1 MLPANTRPPSPK
13 ATVEVDR
20 PPPPHAGLTRSWEG
34 VAELALDSR
43 SLAPD
48 SPAHHLYPSRLV
60 PHVPAVI
67 DYARSSFDAG
77 RPVLEAACDLIRL
90 RTDSR
95 HSRGDGRKER
105 GAACGGIKHGSFLE
119 VEPVLDGQVKHSVC
133 QIGRGEIGGL
143 VAPHLGR
150 E

>member
-1 MLPANTRPPSPK
+1 MAAERIADLHVDGGDPAKPQSVGDQAAGDPRQTGID
-13 ATVEVDR
+13 V
-20 PPPPHAGLTRSWEG
+20 HAM
-34 VAELALDSR
+34 
-43 SLAPD
+43 
-48 SPAHHLYPSRLV
+48 
-60 PHVPAVI
+60 
-67 DYARSSFDAG
+67 
-77 RPVLEAACDLIRL
+77 EAACDLIRL